1 MERRWGVREFQ
12 WDDSN
17 EEHIARHGVT
27 PAEAEE
33 VFFGRFLVR
42 RGRQG
47 RTVVLG
53 RSGAG
58 RYLVVV
64 IEKPGAG
71 WARVITAH
79 DMSPAARKLYSK
91 RRK

>member
-1 MERRWGVREFQ
+1 VERRWGVREFQ
-12 WDDSN
+12 WDDGN

-33 VFFGRFLVR
+33 VFFGRFSVKRSRLDR
-42 RGRQG
+42 Y
-47 RTVVLG
+47 VVMG

-64 IEKPGAG
+64 IEKLGAG
-71 WARVITAH
+71 WVRVVTAR
-79 DMSPAARKLYSK
+79 DMSTAERKLYSK